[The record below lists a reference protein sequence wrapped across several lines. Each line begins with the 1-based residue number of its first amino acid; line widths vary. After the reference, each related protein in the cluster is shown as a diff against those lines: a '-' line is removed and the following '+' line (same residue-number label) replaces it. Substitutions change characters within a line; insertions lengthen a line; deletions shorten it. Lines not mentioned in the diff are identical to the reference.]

1 MPGMSQPTPYTRAT
15 AFAED
20 EASNVGGRS
29 TVRTARVDAELDAV
43 AQTLSE
49 TLTNLELIQR
59 DDGKLRDNTVEP
71 HTLSAPVLAMLAAY
85 GAEPRGPWS
94 TATVYGLKNLV
105 TQSGNTYI
113 CVLPH
118 TSGVFATDLAAG
130 RWLLFSLGTALG
142 AGAVSFVPTGSI
154 SATDVQAAIVESDTE
169 NRALSAAALSAAT
182 ALDSSL
188 RSVADNA
195 KGTGQAGFNPALAY
209 ADQTAGAAIR
219 HGALALSQFTGAD
232 PTGVADSTAAINAAL
247 SAATTLRTRLLVDGR
262 YRHTAQI
269 TVPAKAAIVGCGWTS
284 DKSAAGRSQSCF
296 IKDFNGVGFLF
307 PGDDASTDG
316 VQYDSTAAK
325 TGDIIQVT
333 GSRVRLLN
341 GASTNGGND
350 GVRIGKTEAGA
361 SSINANCGVI
371 QNWISLGNARDGI
384 NFDHTNTSTSGTFP
398 LGAPDCNAWDVS
410 HVLCGSTGAG
420 NGRDGIRVGNCIDNK
435 FNNIVAQVNTGN
447 AIRFTT
453 SARGHL
459 IVGSYSESN
468 TAGGVLFDS
477 GAKNNVLIGT
487 SMVITGQVTVDNDGS
502 NLIVQQTVNSGIN
515 APFWNFLKIAN
526 QAAGGFADV
535 TLHADVNSIDAARV
549 RGSQSSGTRGKLTL
563 QTRTNGNVLT
573 DRLTIDGEVRAVL
586 KNLAEGLLFNK
597 DQADTTTPG
606 VNILGSGGRID
617 IVNSGSS
624 ATTIEAFYNANG
636 QVGRID
642 TNGSATSYATSSD
655 YRLKRDTEPIDGAAA
670 LAAVMSWP
678 IRSFVWKA
686 DGRQDVGVIAHE
698 LQALKPSAVTGE
710 KDAEDEHGIVPQGV
724 DYSKLVPELVAA
736 VQYLAARLG
745 VV

>member
-1 MPGMSQPTPYTRAT
+1 MTVATSTSQSGPYVGAGQTGPFTIGFRFLEDSHLLVTKLNTATQGETTLVLNVDYTVTGAGDASGTLTLTTALAVGYTLTIVRNVPITQEIDYVAGDPFPADSHEDGLDKLTMIAQQLNQSLTGSLRIPEATFALNTLPDTATRANKVIAFDSNGQPT
-15 AFAED
+15 
-20 EASNVGGRS
+20 
-29 TVRTARVDAELDAV
+29 V
-43 AQTLSE
+43 A
-49 TLTNLELIQR
+49 I
-59 DDGKLRDNTVEP
+59 
-71 HTLSAPVLAMLAAY
+71 PV
-85 GAEPRGPWS
+85 
-94 TATVYGLKNLV
+94 
-105 TQSGNTYI
+105 SG
-113 CVLPH
+113 
-118 TSGVFATDLAAG
+118 
-130 RWLLFSLGTALG
+130 
-142 AGAVSFVPTGSI
+142 
-154 SATDVQAAIVESDTE
+154 
-169 NRALSAAALSAAT
+169 SAADVLTQLANGASAAQGS
-182 ALDSSL
+182 AL
-188 RSVADNA
+188 VAH
-195 KGTGQAGFNPALAY
+195 NPALAY
-209 ADQTAGAAIR
+209 AASTAGAAIQ
-219 HGALALSQFTGAD
+219 HGALALSQFSGAD

-307 PGDDASTDG
+307 SGDDASTDG

-333 GSRVRLLN
+333 GSRVRLLR
-341 GASTNGGND
+341 GATTNGGND

-371 QNWISLGNARDGI
+371 REWISLGNARDGI

-420 NGRDGIRVGNCIDNK
+420 NGRDGIRVANCIDNK
-435 FNNIVAQVNTGN
+435 FSNIVAQVNTGN
-447 AIRFTT
+447 SMRFTT

-573 DRLTIDGEVRAVL
+573 DRLTIDGEVRAVFSGL
-586 KNLAEGLLFNK
+586 SEGVLINK
-597 DQADTTTPG
+597 QQADTTTPG
-606 VNILGSGGRID
+606 VNINGVGGRID
-617 IVNSGSS
+617 SVNSGTGA
-624 ATTIEAFYNANG
+624 ATVTAHYNGNG
-636 QVGRID
+636 FVGGI
-642 TNGSATSYATSSD
+642 STSGTSTTYATSSA
-655 YRLKRDTEPIDGAAA
+655 RALKKNIRTARGSGEVIDA
-670 LAAVMSWP
+670 LRVRSFEWKTDGSHVGFGFIAQEVHKVFPAAV
-678 IRSFVWKA
+678 V
-686 DGRQDVGVIAHE
+686 VGK
-698 LQALKPSAVTGE
+698 KPREWAG
-710 KDAEDEHGIVPQGV
+710 DW
-724 DYSKLVPELVAA
+724 SKLVPLLVAE
-736 VQYLAARLG
+736 VQELRARLARIEG
-745 VV
+745 K